1 MEIRVLK
8 YFLVVAREENITRAA
23 QLLQD
28 TDEKT
33 YRIAEQTGYTDPNY
47 FSYVF
52 KRHFGLS
59 PSKFR
64 AGQSAENR

>member
-1 MEIRVLK
+1 MSFTAYVTQVRME
-8 YFLVVAREENITRAA
+8 RAA
-23 QLLQD
+23 QLLQN

-33 YRIAEQTGYTDPNY
+33 YRIAEQTGYADPNY

-64 AGQSAENR
+64 SGQGALKPQ